1 MAEETSDNFHPIPD
15 APHRC
20 KQRSAVQ
27 FQRELRVLGTLNR
40 CSQRSS
46 KYETGTPMCPWSCL
60 VERLGFHIARQER
73 PALHFLLWLQFSR
86 VDGGGVGDKEAQA
99 GGGLPAK
106 PRR

>member
-1 MAEETSDNFHPIPD
+1 
-15 APHRC
+15 
-20 KQRSAVQ
+20 
-27 FQRELRVLGTLNR
+27 
-40 CSQRSS
+40 
-46 KYETGTPMCPWSCL
+46 MCPWSCL